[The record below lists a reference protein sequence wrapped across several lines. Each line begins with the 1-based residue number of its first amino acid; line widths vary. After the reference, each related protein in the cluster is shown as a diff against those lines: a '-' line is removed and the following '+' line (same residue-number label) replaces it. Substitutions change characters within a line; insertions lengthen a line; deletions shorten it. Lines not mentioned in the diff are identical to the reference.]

1 MNAERKKEYRLTI
14 SDYQRKKH
22 LEYLRNKYHNLTP
35 EKKVELLAKRKA
47 NYQANKQKKING
59 IF

>member
-35 EKKVELLAKRKA
+35 EKKAELLAKRKA

>member
-22 LEYLRNKYHNLTP
+22 LEYLRNKYNALSP
-35 EKKVELLAKRKA
+35 EKKAELLAKRKA

-59 IF
+59 VF

>member
-22 LEYLRNKYHNLTP
+22 LEYLRNIYHNLTP
-35 EKKVELLAKRKA
+35 EKKAELLAKRKA